1 VLVRERQEV
10 QEVPRR
16 IVVVH
21 FNPPNLDKRLARL
34 SGNDVESL
42 TPKGPADLKAL
53 RERPPDAFV
62 IDLDR
67 RPSEGRSISVML
79 RRYASTRPVPLVF
92 AGGEEDQV
100 ARVRNLLPDATYV
113 SWAEVVSG
121 LKTARRVEKP
131 IVPGT
136 MDAYS
141 QTELEPKLGVRDGTT
156 VLLLGAPDGFG
167 KALRRAEI
175 VAAGPAQLV
184 LLFSPS
190 VAHLEREFE
199 DAKAAMA
206 PGGNLWICWPKKASG
221 VQSDL
226 DQVFVRCH
234 AMDRG
239 LVDFKV
245 AAIDATWSG
254 LRFARKKS

>member
-1 VLVRERQEV
+1 VS
-10 QEVPRR
+10 RR
-16 IVVVH
+16 VVVLH

-34 SGNDVESL
+34 SDFAVE
-42 TPKGPADLKAL
+42 TVVPKGPADLKLL

-62 IDLDR
+62 VDLDR
-67 RPSEGRSISVML
+67 RPSEGRSVAVQL

-100 ARVRNLLPDATYV
+100 TRVRNLLPDATYV
-113 SWAEVVSG
+113 SWQGVVG
-121 LKTARRVEKP
+121 ALKRAKPIEKP
-131 IVPGT
+131 VVPST

-167 KALRRAEI
+167 KALRRAEL
-175 VAAGPAQLV
+175 VGEGPAQLV
-184 LLFSPS
+184 MLFSPS
-190 VAHLEREFE
+190 VADLERDF
-199 DAKAAMA
+199 DGAKAAIA
-206 PGGNLWICWPKKASG
+206 PGGTLWICWPKKASG
-221 VQSDL
+221 AQSDL
-226 DQVFVRCH
+226 DQPKVRRH

-245 AAIDATWSG
+245 AAIDTTWSG
-254 LRFARKKS
+254 LRFARKKAR